1 MVITRKSIP
10 RRAFLRGTGA
20 ALALPVLDA
29 MTPAFA
35 AETTRPIRMA
45 FIQVPNGIFNLNNEW
60 TPKTEGANWEM
71 TPTLKPLE
79 AFRDRMVVIGGLDH
93 QQAAGRDGE
102 VGGDHPRACT
112 AWLTGTHAKMTSGA
126 DLRAGISVDQIAAKE
141 FGKYTQL
148 ASLEIG
154 LESPEVVGACES
166 AYGCAY
172 YNTISWRNETTP
184 LPMENRP
191 RAIFERLFGDGGAP
205 DPKVRL
211 ALRQEDRSILDAV
224 NADVKR
230 LRGKLGGT
238 DRGKIDQY
246 LEAVRDVERRMQ
258 LAEKQGDH
266 DCCRIGGPVGAP
278 EVFSEYYKL
287 MADLMVLAW
296 QTDMT
301 RVITFQM
308 GHEMSGRA
316 YPEVGFGD
324 AHHPCTH
331 HQGDPEKQEK
341 TTQINVFH
349 TKMLAYYLG
358 KLRATPDGDGS
369 LLDHSMILYG
379 AALSDANLH
388 LYTDLPLVLVA
399 GGVGGIKGGQAC
411 PLSQPHADDQSAPHH
426 AGQGQC
432 SPRGEAG
439 RQHGKAWFADRYRL
453 AAGFNEGP
461 RESGDPR

>member
-10 RRAFLRGTGA
+10 RRTFLRGTGA
-20 ALALPVLDA
+20 VLALPVLDA

-35 AETTRPIRMA
+35 AETARPIRMA
-45 FIQVPNGIFNLNNEW
+45 FMQVPNGIMNLKNEFA
-60 TPKTEGANWEM
+60 PKAEGPLGEM
-71 TPTLKPLE
+71 TRILEPLSDHK
-79 AFRDRMVVIGGLDH
+79 DRLVVMSGLDS
-93 QQAAGRDGE
+93 QQAAGLNFE

-126 DLRAGISVDQIAAKE
+126 DLHAGISVDQIAARQ
-141 FGKYTQL
+141 FGKETQL

-172 YNTISWRNETTP
+172 YNTISWRNETSP

-191 RAIFERLFGDGGAP
+191 RAIFERLFGESGTNP
-205 DPKVRL
+205 EVRL
-211 ALRQEDRSILDAV
+211 AMRQEERSILDAI
-224 NADVKR
+224 NADVRR

-246 LEAVRDVERRMQ
+246 LEAIRDVERRMQ
-258 LAEKQGDH
+258 LAEKQTD
-266 DCCRIGGPVGAP
+266 REVPQIEGPAGAP
-278 EVFSEYYKL
+278 EVFSEYFKL
-287 MADLMVLAW
+287 MSDLMTLAW

-301 RVITFQM
+301 RVITFMM

-331 HQGDPEKQEK
+331 HQGDPEKIEK
-341 TTQINVFH
+341 TVKINTFH
-349 TKMLAYYLG
+349 IKMLAYYLD
-358 KLRATPDGDGS
+358 KLRSTPDGDGS

-388 LYTDLPLVLVA
+388 LYTDLPLLLVG
-399 GGVGGIKGGQAC
+399 GGVQGIKGGVHVKY
-411 PLSQPHADDQSAPHH
+411 PKRTPMSDLLLTMLD
-426 AGQGQC
+426 
-432 SPRGEAG
+432 
-439 RQHGKAWFADRYRL
+439 KANVK
-453 AAGFNEGP
+453 GV
-461 RESGDPR
+461 ESLGDSTKRAELPTV

>member
-1 MVITRKSIP
+1 MVVTRKSIP

-20 ALALPVLDA
+20 VLALPVLDA

-35 AETTRPIRMA
+35 VDKAAPIRMQ
-45 FIQVPNGIFNLNNEW
+45 FVEVPNGIMNLNSEW
-60 TPKTEGANWEM
+60 TPKVEGADFELS
-71 TPTLKPLE
+71 PTLQPL
-79 AFRDRMVVIGGLDH
+79 ASFRDRMLVLTGLD
-93 QQAAGRDGE
+93 QQQSAGLAFE

-126 DLRAGISVDQIAAKE
+126 DLHAGTSADQIAAKE

-154 LESPEVVGACES
+154 LETPEVVGACES

-172 YNTISWRNETTP
+172 YNTIAWRNETTP

-191 RAIFERLFGDGGAP
+191 RVIFERLFGDSGTS
-205 DPKVRL
+205 DPKARM

-230 LRGKLGGT
+230 LRGKLGGP

-246 LEAVRDVERRMQ
+246 LDAVRDVERRMQ
-258 LAEKQGDH
+258 LAETQGDR
-266 DCCRIGGPVGAP
+266 DLPQVTAPVGIP
-278 EVFSEYYKL
+278 PVFSDYYKL

-301 RVITFQM
+301 RVGTFQM

-316 YPEVGFGD
+316 YPELGFGD
-324 AHHPCTH
+324 SHHSVTH
-331 HQGDPEKQEK
+331 HHGDPEKIAK
-341 TTQINVFH
+341 TVQINTFH
-349 TKMLAYYLG
+349 IKMLSYYLD

-379 AALSDANLH
+379 GALSDGNLH
-388 LYTDLPLVLVA
+388 LYTSLPLLLVA
-399 GGVGGIKGGQAC
+399 GGVAGIKGGQHIRYPNRTPMTNLLLTMLDKANV
-411 PLSQPHADDQSAPHH
+411 PRVERLGDSTGRLDLTYTAKAADAQPK
-426 AGQGQC
+426 
-432 SPRGEAG
+432 
-439 RQHGKAWFADRYRL
+439 GKTL
-453 AAGFNEGP
+453 
-461 RESGDPR
+461 

>member
-1 MVITRKSIP
+1 
-10 RRAFLRGTGA
+10 LRGTGA

-29 MTPAFA
+29 MTPALSADA
-35 AETTRPIRMA
+35 ARPIRMG
-45 FIQVPNGIFNLNNEW
+45 FIQVPNGIFDLNGEW
-60 TPKTEGANWEM
+60 TPKTVGADFEM
-71 TPTLKPLE
+71 TRTLEPL
-79 AFRDRMVVIGGLDH
+79 ASFRDRMVVLSGLDQ
-93 QQAAGRDGE
+93 QQAAGLNFE

-126 DLRAGISVDQIAAKE
+126 DIRAGMSVDQIAARE
-141 FGKYTQL
+141 FGKETQL
-148 ASLEIG
+148 ASLEVG

-172 YNTISWRNETTP
+172 YNTIAWRNETTP

-191 RAIFERLFGDGGAP
+191 RAIFERLFGESGTTNP
-205 DPKVRL
+205 EVRL
-211 ALRQEDRSILDAV
+211 ALRQEDRSILDAI
-224 NADVKR
+224 NADIKR
-230 LRGKLGGT
+230 LRGRLGGT

-258 LAEKQGDH
+258 LAEKQGN
-266 DCCRIGGPVGAP
+266 REVPQIEGPAGAP

-301 RVITFQM
+301 RVITFM
-308 GHEMSGRA
+308 VGHEMSGRA
-316 YPEVGFGD
+316 YPEIGFGD

-341 TTQINVFH
+341 TRQINVFH
-349 TKMLAYYLG
+349 TKMLSYYFD
-358 KLRATPDGDGS
+358 KLRSTSDGDGS

-388 LYTDLPLVLVA
+388 LYTNLPLLLLA
-399 GGVGGIKGGQAC
+399 GSATGIKGNR
-411 PLSQPHADDQSAPHH
+411 HVK
-426 AGQGQC
+426 
-432 SPRGEAG
+432 SPNRTPMTNLLLTMLD
-439 RQHGKAWFADRYRL
+439 KAKVPGVEKLGDSTRRL
-453 AAGFNEGP
+453 ELPTA
-461 RESGDPR
+461 

>member
-1 MVITRKSIP
+1 MVITRKAIP

-20 ALALPVLDA
+20 ALALPMLDA

-35 AETTRPIRMA
+35 AETKRPTRLG

-60 TPKTEGANWEM
+60 SPKETGDLQL
-71 TPTLKPLE
+71 TRTLQPL
-79 AFRDRMVVIGGLDH
+79 APFKDQMVVMSGLDS
-93 QQAAGRDGE
+93 QQAAGLNFE

-112 AWLTGTHAKMTSGA
+112 AWLTGTHAKMTAGA

-148 ASLEIG
+148 ASLEVG

-172 YNTISWRNETTP
+172 YNTISWRNENSP

-191 RAIFERLFGDGGAP
+191 RAIFERLFGEHGTTNP
-205 DPKVRL
+205 EVRM

-224 NADVKR
+224 LQDVGR
-230 LRGKLGGT
+230 MRNKLGGT

-246 LEAVRDVERRMQ
+246 LDAVRDVERRMQ

-266 DCCRIGGPVGAP
+266 DLPQIEGPAGAP
-278 EVFSEYYKL
+278 EVFSDYFKL
-287 MADLMVLAW
+287 MTDLMVLAW

-301 RVITFQM
+301 RVLTFMM

-331 HQGDPEKQEK
+331 HQGDLEKQEK
-341 TTQINVFH
+341 TIKINTFH
-349 TKMLAYYLG
+349 IKMMSYYLDR
-358 KLRATPDGDGS
+358 LRATPDGDGS
-369 LLDHSMILYG
+369 LLDHSLLLYG

-388 LYTDLPLVLVA
+388 LYTDLPLVLLGGG
-399 GGVGGIKGGQAC
+399 GGVKGGKHVRYPNRT
-411 PLSQPHADDQSAPHH
+411 PLSNLLLTMLD
-426 AGQGQC
+426 
-432 SPRGEAG
+432 
-439 RQHGKAWFADRYRL
+439 KAEVPPVEKLGDSTKRL
-453 AAGFNEGP
+453 DLPTA
-461 RESGDPR
+461 

>member
-1 MVITRKSIP
+1 
-10 RRAFLRGTGA
+10 
-20 ALALPVLDA
+20 
-29 MTPAFA
+29 
-35 AETTRPIRMA
+35 
-45 FIQVPNGIFNLNNEW
+45 
-60 TPKTEGANWEM
+60 
-71 TPTLKPLE
+71 
-79 AFRDRMVVIGGLDH
+79 MVVISGLDN
-93 QQAAGRDGE
+93 QQAAGLNGE

-141 FGKYTQL
+141 FGKHTQL

-154 LESPEVVGACES
+154 LEASEVVGACES

-191 RAIFERLFGDGGAP
+191 RAIFERLFGEAGT
-205 DPKVRL
+205 DPKARL
-211 ALRQEDRSILDAV
+211 ALRREDRSILDAI
-224 NADVKR
+224 NSDVKGLR
-230 LRGKLGGT
+230 LKVGGT

-246 LEAVRDVERRMQ
+246 LEAIRDVERRIE

-266 DCCRIGGPVGAP
+266 ELPIVGSPVGAP
-278 EVFSEYYKL
+278 EVFSDYFKL

-316 YPEVGFGD
+316 YPELGFGD

-331 HQGDPEKQEK
+331 HQGDPVKQEK
-341 TTQINVFH
+341 TTKINGLH
-349 TKMLAYYLG
+349 TKMLSYYLSQ
-358 KLRATPDGDGS
+358 LRATSDGDGS

-379 AALSDANLH
+379 AGLSDANLH
-388 LYTDLPLVLVA
+388 LYTDLSLLLVA
-399 GGVGGIKGGQAC
+399 GGVGGIKGGQHVRYPNRTPMAN
-411 PLSQPHADDQSAPHH
+411 LLLTMLDKANVPHVDKLGDST
-426 AGQGQC
+426 
-432 SPRGEAG
+432 G
-439 RQHGKAWFADRYRL
+439 RL
-453 AAGFNEGP
+453 ELP
-461 RESGDPR
+461 TT